1 MGWASPSS
9 HQVLCQ
15 AKSYRAPLSR
25 ASQDHVTV
33 PGASGEARVTQR
45 PGEPRLWWE
54 PGGPVPRQCRTF
66 LCTLGRFKKKE
77 GPACPLSVHT
87 VRVGV
92 KALEHPGGFLMTHLP
107 QRTQTLV
114 LGPLEVSTLTVGAP
128 LGPTLSSHGILLCYL
143 PPLLRATTSQGCSAP
158 ARHLSLRNWGWCLWR
173 QAGGQS
179 P

>member
-9 HQVLCQ
+9 LQVLCQ
-15 AKSYRAPLSR
+15 VKSHCAPLSR

-33 PGASGEARVTQR
+33 PGAYAEARVTQG

-54 PGGPVPRQCRTF
+54 PGGPVPRQRRTF

-92 KALEHPGGFLMTHLP
+92 KALEHPGGFLMTHFP

-114 LGPLEVSTLTVGAP
+114 LGPLEASTLTVGVP